1 MDVDRLRR
9 YASRCAAVAAV
20 AMCVGCA
27 NKPATLAVQVVPA
40 DCGHPVDTL
49 LVLLPGSYDD
59 AVKFV
64 AEGFVDAVHHA
75 RVAADVALVDAS
87 VPFYRDEDIVVR
99 LDADVVGPAKARG
112 IRHLWFAGISI
123 GGLGSL
129 IYANEGHDAV
139 DGLLVIA
146 PYLGE
151 RTVVAEVAASGGLAR
166 WSPPGVVPRDDHDRL
181 IWQWLKTL
189 TDPAGAARPPLV
201 LGYGVDDRFAA
212 GERLLADAL
221 PRDRVFTAPGGHD
234 WPAWRDVWPRMLAAA
249 PLPRCESNGSSP
261 R

>member
-9 YASRCAAVAAV
+9 CASRCIAVVAV
-20 AMCVGCA
+20 AMAAGCA
-27 NKPATLAVQVVPA
+27 NKPATLPVQVVPA

-49 LVLLPGSYDD
+49 LVLLPGSYDEAAQFID
-59 AVKFV
+59 
-64 AEGFVDAVHHA
+64 EGFVGAVHDA
-75 RVAADVALVDAS
+75 RIAADVALVGAS
-87 VPFYRDEDIVVR
+87 VPFYRDGDIVVR

-129 IYANEGHDAV
+129 IYANEGAGAV

-151 RTVVAEVAASGGLAR
+151 RTIFAEVAASGGLAH
-166 WSPPGVVPRDDHDRL
+166 WSPPGVIPRDDHDRL

-221 PRDRVFTAPGGHD
+221 PRDRVFTASGGHD

-249 PLPRCESNGSSP
+249 PLPRCGP
-261 R
+261 TGGPAR